1 MMRTATTIILLVGMT
16 VMLLSCGLADGG
28 QKAPDSEGGATSV
41 APGTPPS
48 MVTPLSASPDAPTRR
63 LEKEQVS
70 EDSEAS
76 ASSQETIDGVICGTA
91 GRVDDRL

>member
-1 MMRTATTIILLVGMT
+1 MRTAPIALLVGMT
-16 VMLLSCGLADGG
+16 VMLLSCGLTDGG
-28 QKAPDSEGGATSV
+28 QKAADSEGGATSV

-48 MVTPLSASPDAPTRR
+48 MVTPLSASPDAPSS

-76 ASSQETIDGVICGTA
+76 ASSQETMSGVISGTA
-91 GRVDDRL
+91 GRVDDCL